1 MPVCQRTS
9 CHIGGEFP
17 EFGSLLDSSRLA
29 VTASSGTTGMVAE
42 RYGNIISTKA
52 ILDKDTN
59 KCKGYGFVDFESP
72 LAAEK
77 AVKALQ
83 AQGVQA
89 QMAKQQEQDPTNLY
103 MANLPLYMAEQDL
116 EQLLQAHGAVI
127 STRILRDNSAQ
138 SRGVGFARYYT
149 PPFPND
155 MTDPSSLPC
164 SGSLLPDATMRPQDV
179 AAPQLCLPTFWHN
192 NPQLWFAQV
201 IATFDLHHLTSAIF
215 WFRHLLCNLSP
226 EVAQEVADVS
236 AAPLNDALYQRLK
249 RSILDCT
256 TTSESACLRLLLTS
270 EELGDRRLSQLLDSM
285 RQLLRSSDVDSN
297 GALFRELFL

>member
-1 MPVCQRTS
+1 MLTVCS
-9 CHIGGEFP
+9 
-17 EFGSLLDSSRLA
+17 
-29 VTASSGTTGMVAE
+29 
-42 RYGNIISTKA
+42 YGNIISTKA

-138 SRGVGFARYYT
+138 SRGVGFAS
-149 PPFPND
+149 
-155 MTDPSSLPC
+155 MVWAAASALSSAGLA
-164 SGSLLPDATMRPQDV
+164 GS
-179 AAPQLCLPTFWHN
+179 
-192 NPQLWFAQV
+192 
-201 IATFDLHHLTSAIF
+201 
-215 WFRHLLCNLSP
+215 
-226 EVAQEVADVS
+226 EVS
-236 AAPLNDALYQRLK
+236 
-249 RSILDCT
+249 S
-256 TTSESACLRLLLTS
+256 SACQRHGLKVAEAKGCLKNRGLTW
-270 EELGDRRLSQLLDSM
+270 
-285 RQLLRSSDVDSN
+285 
-297 GALFRELFL
+297 